1 MAKLF
6 WGCFLVVAIFSIF
19 IYPVQ
24 AQSVQD
30 LKNYQELV
38 KSQREIIQ
46 KQQEQINAL
55 VKPAQER
62 LEALR
67 KNVRATDAE
76 IQKNQQVLTKTANL
90 LNQLQ
95 IKFKELKQ
103 ALDLKRQATSDR
115 LRYLQRQQTAQWWA
129 LLLSSRDLGQFSDR
143 RRQLNQ
149 IYLSDRTLLT
159 SLNTSTDTVAAQA
172 QKITTTQNEI
182 ILINQKLAN
191 QKASFEEEAKAQTK
205 VVTRLK
211 SDRKALEAAEDRL
224 AQDSIQIRNLIISKV
239 LPPGN
244 VITSTG
250 QMMYPLIAP
259 ITSPFGWRTH
269 PILGYQKFHSGMDF
283 GAEYGTVI
291 YAADSGTVIY
301 AGWYGGYGNAV
312 IIDHGGDLSTLY
324 AHASQ
329 LYVSEGETIQKG
341 QPVAAVGSTGFST
354 GPHLHFEVRSNG
366 EPVDPAQFL

>member
-1 MAKLF
+1 
-6 WGCFLVVAIFSIF
+6 VVAIFSIF

-24 AQSVQD
+24 AQSMQD
-30 LKNYQELV
+30 LQNYQELV

-76 IQKNQQVLTKTANL
+76 IQKNQQILTKTASS

-239 LPPGN
+239 LPPGSI
-244 VITSTG
+244 ITSTG

-283 GAEYGTVI
+283 GADYGSVI
-291 YAADSGTVIY
+291 YAADSGKVIY

-312 IIDHGGDLSTLY
+312 IIDHGGDLTTLY